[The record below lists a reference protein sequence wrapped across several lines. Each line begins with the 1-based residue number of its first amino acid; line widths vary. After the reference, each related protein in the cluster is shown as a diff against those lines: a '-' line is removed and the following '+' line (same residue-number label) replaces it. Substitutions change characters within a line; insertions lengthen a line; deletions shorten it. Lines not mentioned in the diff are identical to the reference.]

1 MFHDTDMA
9 RAWLEAARWPNGPYC
24 PHCGTTKVMRMG
36 DGAHRAGLFHC
47 RGRRG
52 QFSVLTGSVMEPS
65 HLPLPKWVPAIHL
78 MTASKRATRRINC
91 IVPDKPAPNLR
102 MAIRGFRRV
111 QQQQA

>member
-65 HLPLPKWVPAIHL
+65 HLPLSKWVPAIHL
-78 MTASKRATRRINC
+78 MTASKKGYSAHQLHC
-91 IVPDKPAPNLR
+91 P
-102 MAIRGFRRV
+102 G
-111 QQQQA
+111 QACP